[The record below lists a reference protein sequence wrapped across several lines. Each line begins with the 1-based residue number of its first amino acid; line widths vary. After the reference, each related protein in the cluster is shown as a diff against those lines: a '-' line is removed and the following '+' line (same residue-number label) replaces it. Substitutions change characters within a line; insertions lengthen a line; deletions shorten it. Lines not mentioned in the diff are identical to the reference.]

1 MYFILDKGNNLKY
14 NQNKIMGGDIVP
26 KVVRYKNL
34 RAAMTEIGLNKA
46 EMARV
51 LGMKYDTLLY
61 KFREGEFTH
70 EEAKTIN
77 AVFFK
82 KKTLEEFF
90 ELFER

>member
-34 RAAMTEIGLNKA
+34 KAAMTEIGLNKA

-61 KFREGEFTH
+61 KFRKGEFTH

-77 AVFFK
+77 AVFFQ

-90 ELFER
+90 ELFEK